1 MAFGLSAEQRELR
14 EAVARLCAR
23 FGDEYWLK
31 KDDEGGFP
39 HEFHQAMAEA
49 GWLGIPMAEAYG
61 GSGPGLTQTPI
72 LKQAAAAPGPRAVG
86 AAGSPTKLMRDAPLP
101 WLSAPA

>member
-39 HEFHQAMAEA
+39 HEFHQAMADA
-49 GWLGIPMAEAYG
+49 GWLGIAMPDAYG
-61 GSGPGLTQTPI
+61 GRRLSITEAAILMQAEPAPPPGVRG
-72 LKQAAAAPGPRAVG
+72 APPRPKATFEPHPVG
-86 AAGSPTKLMRDAPLP
+86 AFPAP
-101 WLSAPA
+101 